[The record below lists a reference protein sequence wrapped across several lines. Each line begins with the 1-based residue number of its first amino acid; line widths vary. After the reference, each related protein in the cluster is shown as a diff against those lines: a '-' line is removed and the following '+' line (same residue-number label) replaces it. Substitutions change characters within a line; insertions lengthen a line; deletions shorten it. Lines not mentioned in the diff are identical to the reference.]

1 MQLNKIQDI
10 IIADSQF
17 LAIESLRALIES
29 EGHYN
34 LGGIAANRV
43 ELNKLL
49 KEFQDSLLIVDFAN
63 IDFQGVDDLRL
74 IRQNYPKL
82 SVLILTNSLTT
93 VEFASLSKV
102 GIRNIIYKNAAKEE
116 LIGAFDATLN
126 GEDFYS
132 DEISGLSVYQ
142 NLNRAE
148 GELQQSLTASEIEI
162 VKLIADGL
170 TTRKIASYKAISHH
184 TVNTHRRNIFRK
196 VEVSN
201 VNELILH
208 AIKSG
213 WIDNVE
219 YSI

>member
-17 LAIESLRALIES
+17 LVIESLKALIES

-34 LGGIAANRV
+34 LGGIAVNRV
-43 ELNKLL
+43 GLNKLL
-49 KEFQDSLLIVDFAN
+49 KEFQDSLLIVDFVN
-63 IDFQGVDDLRL
+63 IDFQGVDDLKW

-93 VEFASLSKV
+93 VEFASLSKM
-102 GIRNIIYKNAAKEE
+102 GIRNIIYKNVGKEV
-116 LIGAFDATLN
+116 LIEAFNVTLE
-126 GEDFYS
+126 GKDYYS
-132 DEISGLSVYQ
+132 DEILGLSSYH
-142 NLNRAE
+142 NKGE
-148 GELQQSLTASEIEI
+148 GEQPQSLTASEIEI

-213 WIDNVE
+213 WIDNIE